1 MSTRSLINRAPIDR
15 PAVIDLEASG
25 FGSRS
30 YPVEVG
36 FALADGERFCTL
48 ISPPEEWTH
57 WTEEAERVHGL
68 TREILFT
75 HGIPV
80 REVARALNDRLAGL
94 TLYSD
99 GWVVDQPWLT
109 TLFAAAG
116 MAQMFT
122 VSPLELIL
130 SEPQMAIW
138 SETRDQV
145 ISDLDL
151 SRHRASS
158 DAEIIQETWV
168 RTRAATAG

>member
-1 MSTRSLINRAPIDR
+1 MKR
-15 PAVIDLEASG
+15 PAVIDIEASG
-25 FGSRS
+25 FGAGS

-36 FALADGERFCTL
+36 FALSDGDRFCTL
-48 ISPPEEWTH
+48 ITPPDEWTH
-57 WTEEAERVHGL
+57 WTEEAQSVHGL
-68 TREILFT
+68 PRDILFT

-80 REVARALNDRLAGL
+80 REVAQALNARLAGQ
-94 TLYSD
+94 TLFSD

-116 MAQMFT
+116 MAQQFT

-130 SEPQMAIW
+130 NEAQMAIW
-138 SETRDQV
+138 AETRDEV
-145 ISDLDL
+145 VKALDL

-168 RTRAATAG
+168 RTRKATGG